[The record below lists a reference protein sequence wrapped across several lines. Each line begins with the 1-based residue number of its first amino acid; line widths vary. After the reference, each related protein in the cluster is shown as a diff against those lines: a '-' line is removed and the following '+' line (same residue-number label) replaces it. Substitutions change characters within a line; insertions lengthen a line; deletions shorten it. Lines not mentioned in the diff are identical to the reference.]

1 MSLTINHRLAW
12 ALAILLSLFLW
23 ATTAKPSETHAP
35 GTTHIITQSW
45 ADTLG
50 NWYKADMDSVA
61 IWVYAPPGSLW
72 QHGAMTMVRPGEWIF
87 STDADS
93 SGVLGDYWATII
105 GYDIQGRTPPAKDL
119 WQVSEHVEPH
129 GARTI
134 TVTCVDTSLT
144 PDAVVAGAVVT
155 ARALATDN
163 VVISATTNSTGTVEI
178 SYPAGIDTLRLQ
190 AEKLGTVIFGADT
203 LSLPAG
209 DAAVTDSLLGYTFA
223 PDDPVDPTR
232 CIAYG
237 TITEGGTAVE
247 GITVTRQIVL
257 PSSAY
262 DYVVVTSTGD
272 FEPWGPVDTTT
283 DSAGYF
289 QFELY
294 RNSDLS
300 PANTTYLLVIE
311 YYDHEG
317 YERAIRMGFTI
328 AAGTSCPVVLGTINL

>member
-1 MSLTINHRLAW
+1 MSSTIDRRLIW
-12 ALAILLSLFLW
+12 VLSILLALFVW
-23 ATTAKPSETHAP
+23 ATSARSSETHAP
-35 GTTHIITQSW
+35 GTTHIVHQAW

-50 NWYKADMDSVA
+50 NWYTADMDSVA
-61 IWVYAPPGSLW
+61 IWIYAPPGSLW

-87 STDADS
+87 STQADS
-93 SGVLGDYWATII
+93 NGVQGDYSATII
-105 GYDIQGRTPPAKDL
+105 GYDVQGRTPPAKDY
-119 WQVSEHVEPH
+119 WQVSEHFEPH

-134 TVTCVDTSLT
+134 TITCVDTSLA

-163 VVISATTNSTGTVEI
+163 VVIHATTKSTGIVEI

-190 AEKLGTVIFGADT
+190 AQSGTMVFGADT
-203 LSLPAG
+203 LALPAG
-209 DAAVTDSLLGYTFA
+209 DSAVADSLLGYTFS

-247 GITVTRQIVL
+247 GITVTRQIIL

-262 DYVVVTSTGD
+262 DYVVVTDTGD

-283 DSAGYF
+283 DSDGYF

-294 RNSDLS
+294 RNSDMS
-300 PANTTYLLVIE
+300 PANTSYLLIIE
-311 YYDHEG
+311 YYDHELR
-317 YERAIRMGFTI
+317 ERAIRMGFTI
-328 AAGTSCPVVLGTINL
+328 GAGTGCPVILGTINL